1 MLPVFR
7 SLMFTVPL
15 TAFVVVGFSA
25 CAPATDDETVVEEA
39 EAVEEA
45 ATDVAADLVGD
56 WNSLKNRMVTQAEAM
71 PAELYEYKPTEELRN
86 FAEQLMH
93 ITGAQ
98 NNTMGTLNAAME
110 APARPEETGDK
121 AAVIQAMIDSFDY
134 GAAVLASET
143 SDSIH
148 DVIECSYL
156 GTSTKARCVYSTMVH
171 TWSEYGVMTVYHR
184 LNDLVPPASQ

>member
-1 MLPVFR
+1 
-7 SLMFTVPL
+7 MFTVPL

-25 CAPATDDETVVEEA
+25 CAPATDVETVVEEA

-98 NNTMGTLNAAME
+98 NNTMGTLNADME

-143 SDSIH
+143 SDSIQ

-184 LNDLVPPASQ
+184 MNGLVPPASQ